1 MEEMRS
7 NHAHPR
13 SSLRMVIGRAGHTEY
28 RVPSYCRRTLCA
40 NGMLL
45 ELVIIDDGAA
55 LSYEEFEMFIE
66 SVPIQTRG

>member
-1 MEEMRS
+1 
-7 NHAHPR
+7 
-13 SSLRMVIGRAGHTEY
+13 MVIGRAGHTEY

-40 NGMLL
+40 NCMLL

-55 LSYEEFEMFIE
+55 LSYEEFEKFIE